1 MPYLSSSSCL
11 SRHRDPVLAKL
22 SASLV
27 VVHHPILLLRNG
39 AGRFHGLQQYNGSFW
54 LLQVLNLTIHGLLLV
69 DVPKE
74 LTTLDKLLR
83 CLGQLAVI
91 QYPILLSPAVLLSAV
106 LWPVVLLVVVSLP
119 GASIGL
125 MLAASE
131 TVSGTAAVETAHF
144 VSGLVT
150 E

>member
-1 MPYLSSSSCL
+1 M
-11 SRHRDPVLAKL
+11 
-22 SASLV
+22 
-27 VVHHPILLLRNG
+27 
-39 AGRFHGLQQYNGSFW
+39 
-54 LLQVLNLTIHGLLLV
+54 

-74 LTTLDKLLR
+74 LSTLGKLLR

-106 LWPVVLLVVVSLP
+106 LLVVVSLP
-119 GASIGL
+119 EASIGL

-131 TVSGTAAVETAHF
+131 MVSGIAVVETAHF

-150 E
+150 A